1 MKKSFIFS
9 GLVIAA
15 IAVVSLPFLT
25 SSKEQENSSP
35 EVFVQNYI
43 ELGQESNYEELAD
56 LVIDDRFNDDREMKI
71 STYEMLEK
79 DVPALES
86 YEIKEVKDV
95 TADSATV
102 VTLLEFK
109 DGSIEQ
115 RPMYLVKK
123 DTDWKLHIS
132 AQNASDDEDY
142 KQIKQPDGA

>member
-9 GLVIAA
+9 GIVIAA
-15 IAVVSLPFLT
+15 IAVVSVPFLT

-132 AQNASDDEDY
+132 DQNASDDEDY
-142 KQIKQPDGA
+142 KQIK

>member
-9 GLVIAA
+9 GIVIAA
-15 IAVVSLPFLT
+15 IAVVSVPFLT

-132 AQNASDDEDY
+132 DQNDSDDEDY
-142 KQIKQPDGA
+142 KQIK

>member
-9 GLVIAA
+9 GIVIAA
-15 IAVVSLPFLT
+15 IAVVSVPFLT

-102 VTLLEFK
+102 VTLLEFE

-132 AQNASDDEDY
+132 DQNARDDEDY
-142 KQIKQPDGA
+142 KQIK